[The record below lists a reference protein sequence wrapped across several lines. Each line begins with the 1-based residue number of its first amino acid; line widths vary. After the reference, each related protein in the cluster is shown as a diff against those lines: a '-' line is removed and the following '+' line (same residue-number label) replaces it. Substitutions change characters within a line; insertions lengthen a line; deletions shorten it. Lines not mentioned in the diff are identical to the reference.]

1 MLKIK
6 NYKFTIIYMNRI
18 KLTIQNGHFN
28 APNGQTGTSGEL
40 NLIQKVFYAIK
51 SIIDKDYADKI
62 ELSYDDANVKNG
74 AFADY
79 FIALHFD
86 GATNSN
92 YDGGFVDCNPD
103 SFTKDKDWDF
113 ARTIADYYFNPM
125 GIRFAPEHRTANS
138 TYYYGFNYTGENT
151 VQTIIELGTLTN
163 SHDRGICQ
171 DYNKIARLLCQG
183 IVAYLKEKDPRYTVP
198 TVPTPTVDYKAQAD
212 SLRAELEKTKKEY
225 ADFQV
230 KSASMIADLTSK
242 CQSWESKFNTLVKNI
257 KALL

>member
-1 MLKIK
+1 MTKLKIC
-6 NYKFTIIYMNRI
+6 
-18 KLTIQNGHFN
+18 IQVGHDTAALPTGN
-28 APNGQTGTSGEL
+28 PSKAQTGTSGEL
-40 NLIQKVFYAIK
+40 DLQKKVYFALAPLLQKAGLEVY
-51 SIIDKDYADKI
+51 
-62 ELSYDDANVKNG
+62 YDDARCLNAPNM
-74 AFADY
+74 DY
-79 FIALHFD
+79 YLCPHFD
-86 GATNSN
+86 GSTNPA

-103 SFTKDKDWDF
+103 SFTKDKDWEF
-113 ARTIADYYFNPM
+113 ARIISDNYFSPM